1 MRAVTF
7 DVTIPRFLLAK
18 TLGRV
23 TDTAFYGAP
32 SGVDLVD
39 VPVPEH
45 PCDRWVRIEVIH
57 CGFCGSDIGNLTF
70 AASPAME
77 PFGSFPA
84 VLGHEILG
92 RVTEVG
98 PAVTRVQVG
107 QRVTLDTMVSCDV
120 RGYPA
125 EQQCRSCRNGR
136 HSTCENAG
144 DEGPAIIDGEPI
156 QPGIVQGY
164 HSSLPGGWGEETIAH
179 EVQVFPVPDE
189 LNDRT
194 AVLTEPLAIG
204 MHAALNA
211 PPAHPDEPVLV
222 IGSGPIAL
230 GTIWAI
236 RSSGFTGEII
246 GQTKR
251 KKEAD
256 LARAF
261 GATSVVK
268 PGDEARD
275 ALLGTGAR
283 PYSPIIGD
291 EVYAGGGFPLIYD
304 CVGSGQT
311 LSQSLRYA
319 TPRGRIVMLGCAHEI
334 PKLDLT
340 FTWARE
346 LTIRGF
352 VGYGTETF
360 RDETMHTFDATLL
373 AMQETTAPLDEM
385 VTHVYPLGE
394 YRTALSAAGDRRRS
408 GSIKVL
414 LDPREG

>member
-7 DVTIPRFLLAK
+7 DVSVPRFLLAK

-23 TDTAFYGAP
+23 SEAAFYGAP
-32 SGVDLVD
+32 SGVKLTD
-39 VPVPEH
+39 VGEPALPG
-45 PCDRWVRIEVIH
+45 DRWVRLEILM
-57 CGFCGSDIGNLTF
+57 CGICGSDISNITYHS
-70 AASPAME
+70 SPAME

-84 VLGHEILG
+84 VLGHEILA
-92 RVTEVG
+92 RVVEVG
-98 PAVTRVQVG
+98 PAVTRVRPG
-107 QRVTLDTMVSCDV
+107 QRVTVDTMISCEV
-120 RGYPA
+120 RGFA
-125 EQQCRSCRNGR
+125 REDWCRSCADGL
-136 HSTCENAG
+136 HSTCGNAG
-144 DEGPAIIDGEPI
+144 EEGETLVDGRPI

-164 HSSLPGGWGEETIAH
+164 HTSLPGGWGERTIAH
-179 EVQVFPVPDE
+179 EVQLFPIPEEID
-189 LNDRT
+189 DRT

-230 GTIWAI
+230 GTIWAT
-236 RSSGFTGEII
+236 RASGFSGEIVA
-246 GQTKR
+246 QTKR
-251 KKEAD
+251 KREAD

-261 GATSVVK
+261 GATTVVK

-275 ALLGTGAR
+275 ALLETGAR

-291 EVYAGGGFPLIYD
+291 EVYNGGGFPLIYD

-319 TPRGRIVMLGCAHEI
+319 APRGTIVMLGCAHEI

-340 FTWARE
+340 FTWSRE
-346 LTIRGF
+346 LRIKGF
-352 VGYGTETF
+352 VGYGLEHF
-360 RDETMHTFDATLL
+360 RGERMHTFDVTLQL
-373 AMQETTAPLDEM
+373 MMETDAPLEAM
-385 VTHVYPLGE
+385 ITHVYPLRQ
-394 YRTALSAAGDRRRS
+394 YREALSAAGNRRRS

>member
-7 DVTIPRFLLAK
+7 DVSVPRFILAK

-23 TDTAFYGAP
+23 SESAFYGAP
-32 SGVDLVD
+32 SGVKLVD
-39 VPVPEH
+39 VPEPTL
-45 PCDRWVRIEVIH
+45 PGDRWVRLEVLM
-57 CGFCGSDIGNLTF
+57 CGVCGSDTSNITYH
-70 AASPAME
+70 ASPAME

-92 RVTEVG
+92 RVIEVG
-98 PAVTRVQVG
+98 PAVTRVEVG
-107 QRVTLDTMVSCDV
+107 QRVTVDTMISCEV
-120 RGYPA
+120 RGY
-125 EQQCRSCRNGR
+125 ERDEWCRSCVDGF
-136 HSTCENAG
+136 HSTCGCSG
-144 DEGPAIIDGEPI
+144 DEGKTTVEGRPM
-156 QPGIVQGY
+156 QPGMVQGY
-164 HSSLPGGWGEETIAH
+164 HASLPGGWAERTIAH
-179 EVQVFPVPDE
+179 EAQLFPIPDE
-189 LNDRT
+189 VDDRT

-211 PPAHPDEPVLV
+211 PPAHPEEPVLV

-236 RSSGFTGEII
+236 REAGFQGEIVA
-246 GQTKR
+246 QTKR

-261 GATSVVK
+261 GASSVVK

-275 ALLGTGAR
+275 ALLATGAR

-291 EVYAGGGFPLIYD
+291 EVYNGGGFPLIYD

-319 TPRGRIVMLGCAHEI
+319 APRGRIVMLGCAHEI

-340 FTWARE
+340 FTWSRE
-346 LTIRGF
+346 LEIKGF
-352 VGYGTETF
+352 VGYSVEQF
-360 RDETMHTFDATLL
+360 RGEEMHTFDATLL
-373 AMQETTAPLDEM
+373 AMTETSAPLEQM
-385 VTHVYPLGE
+385 ITHVYPLSQ
-394 YRTALSAAGDRRRS
+394 YREALSAAGNRRRS
-408 GSIKVL
+408 GSIKVV

>member
-23 TDTAFYGAP
+23 TDAAFYGAP
-32 SGVDLVD
+32 SGVRLTD
-39 VPVPEH
+39 VPP
-45 PCDRWVRIEVIH
+45 PDLPGDRWVRLEVDL
-57 CGFCGSDIGNLTF
+57 CGICGTDIGNLTF

-84 VLGHEILG
+84 VLGHEILA
-92 RVTEVG
+92 RVVETG
-98 PAVTRVQVG
+98 AAVTRVEVG
-107 QRVTLDTMVSCDV
+107 QRVAVDPMISCEI
-120 RGYPA
+120 RGYGRDA
-125 EQQCRSCRNGR
+125 WCRSCGDGL
-136 HSTCENAG
+136 HSTCENSG
-144 DEGPAIIDGEPI
+144 EEGPATIDGAPVR
-156 QPGIVQGY
+156 PGVVQGY
-164 HSSLPGGWGEETIAH
+164 HASIPGGWAEQTIAH
-179 EVQVFPVPDE
+179 EVQLFPVPDE
-189 LNDRT
+189 LEDRP
-194 AVLTEPLAIG
+194 AALTEPLAIG

-211 PPAHPDEPVLV
+211 PPAHPHEPVLV

-236 RSSGFTGEII
+236 RAAGFTGEIVA
-246 GQTKR
+246 QTKR

-261 GATSVVK
+261 GASSIVK
-268 PGDEARD
+268 PGQEARS
-275 ALLGTGAR
+275 ALLETGAR
-283 PYSPIIGD
+283 AYKPIVGD

-311 LSQSLRYA
+311 LSQALRYA
-319 TPRGRIVMLGCAHEI
+319 TPRGTIVMLGCASEI

-352 VGYGTETF
+352 VGYGDETF
-360 RDETMHTFDATLL
+360 RGESMHTFDATLR
-373 AMQETTAPLDEM
+373 AMRETTAPLDEM
-385 VTHVYPLGE
+385 VTHVYPLAE